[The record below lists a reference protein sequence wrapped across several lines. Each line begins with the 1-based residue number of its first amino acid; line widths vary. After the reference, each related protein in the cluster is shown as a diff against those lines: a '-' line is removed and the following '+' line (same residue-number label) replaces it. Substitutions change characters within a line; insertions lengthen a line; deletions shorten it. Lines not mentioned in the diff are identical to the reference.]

1 MEKWIIVLP
10 GWEYIG
16 PYGSRESA
24 ERRLADH
31 IAKNPSRNRNT
42 GRVVRLLSDTAR
54 FGKPVG
60 NTTNH

>member
-10 GWEYIG
+10 GEDPIG

-24 ERRLADH
+24 ERRLADQ
-31 IAKNPSRNRNT
+31 KLT
-42 GRVVRLLSDTAR
+42 GRGKVKKLVSDTAR

-60 NTTNH
+60 NRISH